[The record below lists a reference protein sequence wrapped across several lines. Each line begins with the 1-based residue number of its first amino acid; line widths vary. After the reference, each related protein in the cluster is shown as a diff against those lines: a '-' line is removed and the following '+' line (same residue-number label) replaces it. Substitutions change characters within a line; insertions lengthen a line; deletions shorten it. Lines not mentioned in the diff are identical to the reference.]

1 MVIEMKYISVN
12 QSVLPDSGQVQT
24 VEFLVSEGA
33 RKEATN
39 TVKQGA
45 VHLAVAKTKQNKTE
59 MLKTLK
65 KLQFPIN
72 EQVMDKYV

>member
-1 MVIEMKYISVN
+1 M
-12 QSVLPDSGQVQT
+12 
-24 VEFLVSEGA
+24 SEGA